1 MSLREYGEVSM
12 RDVKVGVIGS
22 GFIAG
27 VHLEALQSVPGA
39 KIVAIASL
47 EDERRKQLAK
57 KYKIPKQYRQWQE
70 IVKDKNVEVVVVG
83 IPNYLHASATIEAAK
98 NGKHVICEKPLAL
111 TLDDADEMID
121 ACKKAGV
128 ILGYAE
134 ELCFVPKFVYA
145 KEVADSGAIGDIFFV
160 KQCEEH
166 GGPYSE
172 WFFKAETAGGGILM
186 DMGCHSIEY
195 CRYAMNKKRVKSVYA
210 EMATYMHKKITKL
223 EDHVLVTLEFADG
236 TTAFV
241 ESSWARKGGMIS
253 FAEFYGTEGVIHANL
268 LQEGMGLNVF
278 SEKGIPPNVAE
289 TKGWTHPDWQW
300 NWQNGYPQE
309 DAHFIECARTGSVP
323 VESGADGRVILE
335 IMLAAYWSAA
345 VGRKVKLP
353 FVLPSDLKYPV
364 DLWLNPGKWAKKIKA

>member
-1 MSLREYGEVSM
+1 MREI
-12 RDVKVGVIGS
+12 KVGIIGS
-22 GFIAG
+22 GFIAN
-27 VHLEALQSVPGA
+27 VHLEALKFVHGV
-39 KIVAIASL
+39 KVVAIASI
-47 EDERRKQLAK
+47 DEVRRKELAK
-57 KYKIPKQYRQWQE
+57 KYKIPKQYGDWKE
-70 IVKDKNVEVVVVG
+70 IVKDKSVEVVVVG
-83 IPNYLHASATIEAAK
+83 IPNYLHAQATIEAAK

-111 TLDDADEMID
+111 TLEDADRMIE

-145 KEVADSGAIGDIFFV
+145 KNIADSGAIGEVFFV

-195 CRYAMNKKRVKSVYA
+195 CRYVMNKKNVVSVYA
-210 EMATYMHKKITKL
+210 EMGTYLHKKITKL
-223 EDHVLVTLEFADG
+223 EDHVVVMLEFEDG
-236 TTAFV
+236 TRALA

-253 FAEFYGTEGVIHANL
+253 FTEIYGTEGVVCANL
-268 LQEGMGLNVF
+268 LQEGMGLKVF
-278 SEKGIPPNVAE
+278 SENGIAPNKEE
-289 TKGWTHPDWQW
+289 TKGWTHPDWEW

-309 DAHFIECARTGSVP
+309 DAHFIDCIRSGSTP
-323 VESGADGRVILE
+323 RESGEDGKKVLE

-345 VGRKVKLP
+345 IGRKVKLP
-353 FVLPSDLKYPV
+353 FVAPSDLKYPV
-364 DLWLNPGKWAKKIKA
+364 ELWLYPEKWAKKIKA